1 MSVYAN
7 IYMYVHIHI
16 NWYVYQVYIC
26 KYWAYIIYMDLTL
39 LFSLLGNFVKE
50 VR

>member
-26 KYWAYIIYMDLTL
+26 KYWVYIIYMDLTL